1 MFMYAHA
8 HVRVSQLQRTI
19 YPCRDSFRLF
29 RDSRSFP
36 MYIVISPCTIMY
48 RNCFYCF
55 YCASC
60 GSAPVTNAR
69 GARGCSAPSFY
80 EGMVVGAR
88 HLVEWLEG
96 TGDRF
101 CGSLPRTSVPAGT
114 RTRSRKHLCFCVSC
128 FCLLCFLI
136 FFASSRRAPEPDGAL
151 RFRRADPSR
160 MAQQTTEVK

>member
-101 CGSLPRTSVPAGT
+101 CGSLPKEHPCRQGLGHGHVNICVFVFLVFVS
-114 RTRSRKHLCFCVSC
+114 CVSW
-128 FCLLCFLI
+128 F
-136 FFASSRRAPEPDGAL
+136 SSPRLGARPGAGRRAQVQARWP
-151 RFRRADPSR
+151 
-160 MAQQTTEVK
+160 